1 MMDMGRLREREKRK
15 KRARRLRIQKAATVA
30 LGVLVL
36 ALGWKVV
43 TLAIHILPESPEGE
57 IRTAESGQT
66 ESEWADS
73 QETDAQ
79 ERLRTERTPLSDL
92 SEDILLVNKENPLPD
107 TYRPELVKLRSY
119 GVEVAQE
126 MYEDLT
132 DMLNDGEAEG
142 LVFWV
147 ASGYRSM
154 ERQRELLDEDIE
166 ALIRRGSSPSEA
178 YEEVVQ
184 ETMPVGCSEH
194 ATGLAVDI
202 VAKDYQ
208 ILDEK
213 QERTEEIQWLQE
225 NCSRYGFILR
235 YPKGKEDITKVSY
248 ESWHFRYVGK
258 AAAEEIMESGLTLEE
273 YLEGKA

>member
-1 MMDMGRLREREKRK
+1 MGRLREREKRK

-43 TLAIHILPESPEGE
+43 TLAIHILPESPDGE
-57 IRTAESGQT
+57 IRTAESSQT
-66 ESEWADS
+66 ESEWSDS

-132 DMLNDGEAEG
+132 NMLNDGEAEG

-166 ALIRRGSSPSEA
+166 ALMRRGSSPSEA

-273 YLEGKA
+273 YLEGEA

>member
-1 MMDMGRLREREKRK
+1 MGRLREREKRK
-15 KRARRLRIQKAATVA
+15 KRARRLRIQKAATAA

-43 TLAIHILPESPEGE
+43 TLAIHILPESPDGE

-66 ESEWADS
+66 ESEWSDS

-166 ALIRRGSSPSEA
+166 ALMRRGSSPSEA

>member
-1 MMDMGRLREREKRK
+1 MGRLRERERRK
-15 KRARRLRIQKAATVA
+15 KRGRRLMFQKAATVA

-36 ALGWKVV
+36 TLGWKVV
-43 TLAIHILPESPEGE
+43 TLAIHILPESPDGE

-66 ESEWADS
+66 ESEWSDS

-166 ALIRRGSSPSEA
+166 ALMRRGSSPSEA

>member
-1 MMDMGRLREREKRK
+1 MGRLREREKRK

-43 TLAIHILPESPEGE
+43 TLAIHILPESPDGE
-57 IRTAESGQT
+57 IHTAESGQT
-66 ESEWADS
+66 ESEWSDS

-166 ALIRRGSSPSEA
+166 ALMRRGSSPSEA

>member
-1 MMDMGRLREREKRK
+1 MGRLREREKRK
-15 KRARRLRIQKAATVA
+15 KRARRLRIQKAATAA

-166 ALIRRGSSPSEA
+166 ALMRRGSSPSEA

>member
-1 MMDMGRLREREKRK
+1 MGRLREREKRK

-43 TLAIHILPESPEGE
+43 TLAIHILPESPDGE

-66 ESEWADS
+66 ESEWSDS

-166 ALIRRGSSPSEA
+166 ALMRRGSSPSEA

>member
-1 MMDMGRLREREKRK
+1 MGRLREREKRK

-43 TLAIHILPESPEGE
+43 TLAIHILPESSDGE

-66 ESEWADS
+66 ESEWSDS

-166 ALIRRGSSPSEA
+166 ALMRRGSSPSEA

>member
-1 MMDMGRLREREKRK
+1 MGRLREREKRK

-43 TLAIHILPESPEGE
+43 TLAIHILPENSDGE
-57 IRTAESGQT
+57 VRTTETGQAEST
-66 ESEWADS
+66 EAGSKETGT
-73 QETDAQ
+73 QEKI
-79 ERLRTERTPLSDL
+79 RTERVSSSDV
-92 SEDILLVNKENPLPD
+92 SEEILLVNKENPLPD

-258 AAAEEIMESGLTLEE
+258 TAAEDIMESGLTLEE
-273 YLEGKA
+273 YLEGEA

>member
-15 KRARRLRIQKAATVA
+15 KRARRLRIQKAATAA

-43 TLAIHILPESPEGE
+43 TLAIHILPESSDGE

-66 ESEWADS
+66 ESEWSDS

-166 ALIRRGSSPSEA
+166 ALMRRGSSPSEA

>member
-1 MMDMGRLREREKRK
+1 MGRLREREKRK

>member
-1 MMDMGRLREREKRK
+1 MGRLREREKRK

-43 TLAIHILPESPEGE
+43 TLAIHILPESPDGE
-57 IRTAESGQT
+57 IRTSESGQT
-66 ESEWADS
+66 ESTEADS
-73 QETDAQ
+73 VETGTQEKIRM
-79 ERLRTERTPLSDL
+79 ERASSSDV

-166 ALIRRGSSPSEA
+166 ALMRRGSSPSEA